1 MRIPLNY
8 ALAAILPLAA
18 ACTCLAA
25 PVAFTPIY
33 SLGSGPDSP
42 MPVWQAAL
50 LSDGSGGFY
59 GVANPGT
66 VFHLT
71 PPAAGSGSAWTGTV
85 VYTFTGGA
93 EGTGPFGGLVM
104 DAQGNLY
111 GTSLGGTPTAVCPTG
126 CGLVFQLTPPGV
138 AGGDWTENVL
148 HSFTGYR
155 RRNSQRPSDDRP

>member
-71 PPAAGSGSAWTGTV
+71 PPAARRERVPSEDWSWTRR
-85 VYTFTGGA
+85 A
-93 EGTGPFGGLVM
+93 
-104 DAQGNLY
+104 
-111 GTSLGGTPTAVCPTG
+111 TSTERRWVTPTAVCPTG